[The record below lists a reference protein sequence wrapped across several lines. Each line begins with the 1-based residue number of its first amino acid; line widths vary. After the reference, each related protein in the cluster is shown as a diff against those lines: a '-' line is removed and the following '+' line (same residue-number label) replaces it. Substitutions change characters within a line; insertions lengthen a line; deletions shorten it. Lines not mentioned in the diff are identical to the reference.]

1 MFRCSISQS
10 KLPLFSLAIALMSEP
25 VYGQI
30 ANAAISGTVQ
40 DASGGAVQNATVLAD
55 SLDTGATRTATTA
68 GSGTYSLPSLAVG
81 HYRLKISA
89 SGFETYVLE
98 NVELQVGQNR
108 TYDAQL
114 SLANVGTTVS
124 VQDTAPPL
132 AATSAEVG
140 GVVSGSQIRELP
152 LNGRNWSSLMT
163 QTPGAIDTG
172 QNNQHSIRF
181 VGHGLDDNNYRFD
194 GVDATG
200 ILNQAQK
207 GTFRLQF
214 STEAIAEF
222 RAQAALYTAD
232 SGGTEGGQV
241 NLVSRSGTNDF
252 HGSLFEYLRNDVFDA
267 RGPFGGGL
275 PPLRLNQFGGSFGGP
290 IRKDKDF
297 FFVSYEGLRQR
308 VGQALIGFV
317 PSAAFK
323 SAAAITS
330 PALIPLLNAYPAG
343 TSSTS
348 NLNVDRRDGYGTQS
362 TNEDFG
368 MFRYDHRFSDRLSLF
383 VRYNLDVGI
392 SDVPN
397 GVLLDRVSTINDA
410 HNAVIG
416 LTSVLSPQ
424 TINEARVGFNRSNYG
439 TQNES
444 VSSIGLVVP
453 QFSTLNDPTGKVQ
466 ASNSFDWLD
475 SISSV
480 HGRHTIK
487 AGLEIRRVQIN
498 STATSSNDYVYSYT
512 NTSTLLANQIQQASL
527 VNALPI
533 TGLRRTEYFAYVQDE
548 YRIRPDLTAN
558 IGVRYEYFG
567 VPGEVNG
574 RGIVFDPLTCPG
586 GYCPPG
592 TSFYKAD
599 YNNFSPRVSLAWS
612 PTSRMVVRTGYGI
625 FYGDGQVGDLTAPLD
640 NLAGRALLTS
650 GSFPIPNSALS
661 SKFSLN
667 APRAL
672 DRNRLTPYTQDWG
685 LSVQQAITNKTV
697 LTVGY
702 LGSKG
707 TKQFTRTYLNDFDP
721 ITHLR
726 PYPQFSLIDYK
737 TTSSNSTFNSLQTT
751 LQRNLRGDLI
761 ITANYLYSHAINDG
775 ATGGGEAIYPE
786 NVHCRACER
795 ASSDFDVRNY
805 LSASLIYQLPF
816 GKGHQ
821 YLSGNG
827 IAARLLGGW
836 QWMNV
841 FTARAGLPSNV
852 TLSRPTSS
860 IPDLNSTSPQRPSV
874 VPGVS
879 LTPASQTVN
888 NWINTAAFVTP
899 ARGTFG
905 NAGRNLVYG
914 PDFWQYDTAL
924 SKSLPLFERLNL
936 VFRAEAFNIF
946 NRAQY
951 GQPNNLL
958 SATNFGQITTVVNAT
973 GVGTGTPRELQ
984 FALRLEF

>member
-1 MFRCSISQS
+1 MSRRTISCFNLVTLCFFASQ
-10 KLPLFSLAIALMSEP
+10 LPRQAQ
-25 VYGQI
+25 GQV
-30 ANAAISGTVQ
+30 AGAAISGTVL
-40 DASGGAVQNATVLAD
+40 DSSGGAVANATVHAE
-55 SLDTGATRTATTA
+55 SLDNGGARSTVSSGTGAYA
-68 GSGTYSLPSLAVG
+68 LPSLRVG
-81 HYRLKISA
+81 HYSLTITA
-89 SGFETYVLE
+89 VGFEKYVME
-98 NVELQVGQNR
+98 NIELQVGQNR
-108 TYDAQL
+108 TQNVEL
-114 SLANVGTTVS
+114 NLASVGTRVD

-132 AATSAEVG
+132 AATSAEMS
-140 GVVSGSQIRELP
+140 GVVSGNQVRELP
-152 LNGRNWSSLMT
+152 LNGRNWASLMT
-163 QTPGAIDTG
+163 QTPGAIDSG

-252 HGSLFEYLRNDVFDA
+252 HGSAFEYLRNDYFDA
-267 RGPFGGGL
+267 RGPFGGAP
-275 PPLRLNQFGGSFGGP
+275 PPLRLNQFGGSVGGP
-290 IRKDKDF
+290 IRNDKDF

-308 VGQALIGFV
+308 VGQTLIGFV
-317 PSAAFK
+317 PSGSFR
-323 SAAAITS
+323 AAAATTS
-330 PALIPLLNAYPAG
+330 PALLPFLNAFPAG
-343 TSSTS
+343 TAPTT
-348 NLNVDRRDGYGTQS
+348 NPNVDRRDGYGTQS
-362 TNEDFG
+362 TNEDSG
-368 MFRYDHRFSDRLSLF
+368 MARYDHRFSDRLSLF
-383 VRYNLDVGI
+383 VRYNLDIGV
-392 SDVPN
+392 SNVPN
-397 GVLLDRVSTINDA
+397 GVLLDRVSTTNNA
-410 HNAVIG
+410 YNAVIG

-424 TINEARVGFNRSNYG
+424 TINEARFGFNRSNYG

-444 VSSIGLVVP
+444 VYSIGLVAP
-453 QFSTLNDPTGKVQ
+453 PFSILNDNTGKIQV
-466 ASNSFDWLD
+466 SNSFDWLD
-475 SISSV
+475 GISTV

-487 AGLEIRRVQIN
+487 TGLEIRRVQIN
-498 STATSSNDYVYSYT
+498 ATATSSNDYVYSYT
-512 NTSTLLANQIQQASL
+512 NASTFLNNQIQQASL

-548 YRIRPDLTAN
+548 YRIRPNLTAN
-558 IGVRYEYFG
+558 VGVRYEYFG

-574 RGIVFDPLTCPG
+574 RGIVFAPLSCPG

-592 TSFYKAD
+592 TSFYKGD
-599 YNNFSPRVSLAWS
+599 FNNFSPRVSLAWS
-612 PTSRMVVRTGYGI
+612 PTIRLVVRTGYGI

-650 GSFPIPNSALS
+650 GSFPIPSSVLS
-661 SKFSLN
+661 SNFSLN

-672 DRNRLTPYTQDWG
+672 DRNRVIPYTQDWG
-685 LSVQQAITNKTV
+685 LSVQQAITDKTV

-721 ITHLR
+721 ITHTR

-737 TTSSNSTFNSLQTT
+737 STNGNSTFNSLQAT
-751 LQRNLRGDLI
+751 LQRNLSSSLI
-761 ITANYLYSHAINDG
+761 GTANYLYSHAINDG
-775 ATGGGEAIYPE
+775 GTGGGEATYPE

-795 ASSDFDVRNY
+795 ASSDFDVRSF

-821 YLSGNG
+821 YLNGNG
-827 IAARLLGGW
+827 MAARVLGGW

-841 FTARAGLPSNV
+841 FTARTGLPANV
-852 TLSRPTSS
+852 TLSRPTLS
-860 IPDLNSTSPQRPSV
+860 IPDRNSTSPQRPNV
-874 VPGVS
+874 VPGLS
-879 LTPASQTVN
+879 LTPANQTVN
-888 NWINTAAFVTP
+888 NWVNFAAFATP
-899 ARGTFG
+899 APGTFG
-905 NAGRNLVYG
+905 NAGRNLIYG

-924 SKSLPLFERLNL
+924 SKSVPVFERLNL
-936 VFRAEAFNIF
+936 VFRAEAFNIL

-951 GQPNNLL
+951 GQPNTNL
-958 SATNFGQITTVVNAT
+958 SAANPGQITSVVNAT
-973 GVGTGTPRELQ
+973 GVGTGTPRQLQ